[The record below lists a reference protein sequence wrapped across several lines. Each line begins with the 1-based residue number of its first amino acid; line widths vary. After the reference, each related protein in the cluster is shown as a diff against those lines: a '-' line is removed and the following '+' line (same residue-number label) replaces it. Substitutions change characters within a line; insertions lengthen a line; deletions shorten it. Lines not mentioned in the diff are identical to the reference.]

1 MPTLYREANWKIAM
15 YADEHGAPHFH
26 VESADGRCSIS
37 IETMDVIIG
46 SVPPRILRAAMAWA
60 SEHRDELR
68 RKWME
73 LNQ

>member
-1 MPTLYREANWKIAM
+1 M
-15 YADEHGAPHFH
+15 YADEHGMPHFH
-26 VESADGRCSIS
+26 VESPDGRCSIS

-68 RKWME
+68 SKWME
-73 LNQ
+73 WNQ